1 MNKIK
6 EGNNERCGL
15 SELVVTKLANT
26 YLVFTLCQAL
36 LLKQLCHANHMRW
49 IITNDLSIVFQH

>member
-6 EGNNERCGL
+6 EGNNERCRL
-15 SELVVTKLANT
+15 DKLVVTKIMNT
-26 YLVFTLCQAL
+26 YFDFTLCQAL
-36 LLKQLCHANHMRW
+36 LLKQLCHPNHMKW